1 MNRPALIVA
10 TNSLPGAVA
19 LLQLHGP
26 GSRDLVQQLTGRRH
40 FEDHRLYLLPFA
52 DIDEGLAV
60 CRGDDWAQLCPHGGP
75 RVVRKLIDKL
85 TELGA
90 TLDAQPNY
98 RQLYPEAA
106 SDLEADMLA
115 ALALTPSP
123 AAIDLLLAQPAL
135 WRSSIIHPPSSSIPG
150 VRHLD
155 ALLTPP
161 TVVVA
166 GAANVGKSTLSN
178 AILGRSASLVAD
190 LPGTT
195 RDWVGSLA
203 QISNGGWRRPG
214 KADGG
219 LGTVAVHWI
228 DTPGQRDSDDPI
240 EREAIA
246 LSQQVI
252 ERADVLILMRE
263 PASEYPLLSRQPD
276 ISVINKVDDARPLA
290 ASRSRPLAEGSAKP
304 QAAEELS
311 ISALHERNLDLLQ
324 QRVLRVLGLD
334 DISPR
339 TLWAFSDTL
348 KRYAAG
354 EKINLRAYVS
364 GAEC

>member
-10 TNSLPGAVA
+10 TNALPGAVA

-40 FEDHRLYLLPFA
+40 FADHRLYLLPFA

-60 CRGDDWAQLCPHGGP
+60 CRGDDWCQLCPHGGP

-85 TELGA
+85 IDLGA
-90 TLDAQPNY
+90 TLDTQPNH
-98 RQLYPEAA
+98 RRLYPEAS

-115 ALALTPSP
+115 ALALSPSP

-135 WRSSIIHPPSSSIPG
+135 WRRQIRNSKFEI
-150 VRHLD
+150 RYLD
-155 ALLTPP
+155 FLLLPP

-166 GAANVGKSTLSN
+166 GPANVGKSTLTN

-203 QISNGGWRRPG
+203 QIAGI
-214 KADGG
+214 
-219 LGTVAVHWI
+219 AVHWI
-228 DTPGQRDSDDPI
+228 DTPGRRDSNDPI

-252 ERADVLILMRE
+252 ERADVLILMRDPHGDY
-263 PASEYPLLSRQPD
+263 PALAGSHLR
-276 ISVINKVDDARPLA
+276 VINKVDDAGPLA
-290 ASRSRPLAEGSAKP
+290 ASRKSGATDGCAKP
-304 QAAEELS
+304 QAAQELA
-311 ISALHERNLDLLQ
+311 ISALHGRNLDLLQ

-334 DISPR
+334 EISPQ
-339 TLWAFSDTL
+339 TLWAFSETL

-354 EKINLRAYVS
+354 DISIDQMRQYV
-364 GAEC
+364 GE